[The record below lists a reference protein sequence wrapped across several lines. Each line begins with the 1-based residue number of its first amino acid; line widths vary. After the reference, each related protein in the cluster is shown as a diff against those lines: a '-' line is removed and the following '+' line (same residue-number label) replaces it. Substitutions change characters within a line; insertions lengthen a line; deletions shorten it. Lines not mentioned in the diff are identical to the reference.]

1 MAKRIVLDLDLCCGC
16 RSCEA
21 ACKAAFKGEARIRHG
36 SAGSGAGGAYLP
48 LACKHCKQ
56 PLCLASCPVE
66 AITRDEATGLVTRS
80 PLICIGCKS
89 CAFACPF
96 GVIDAPL
103 VRHISQ
109 KCNLCD
115 DREDGPR
122 CVTACSS
129 GALQFL
135 SDEEIVKLEIGMRM
149 LSGNAFIRRKA

>member
-1 MAKRIVLDLDLCCGC
+1 MQKRIVLDLDLCCGC

-21 ACKAAFKGEARIRHG
+21 ACKVAFKGEARIRHG
-36 SAGSGAGGAYLP
+36 DIGGTAYLP

-66 AITRDEATGLVTRS
+66 AITKDENTGLVTRS
-80 PLICIGCKS
+80 AMVCIGCKS

-109 KCNLCD
+109 KCSLCA
-115 DREDGPR
+115 DREEGPR
-122 CVTACSS
+122 CVAACSS
-129 GALQFL
+129 GALQWL
-135 SDEEIVKLEIGMRM
+135 SDEEIEQHEIGMRM
-149 LSGNAFIRRKA
+149 VSKDLFFRRKA

>member
-21 ACKAAFKGEARIRHG
+21 ACKSAFKGESRIRHG
-36 SAGSGAGGAYLP
+36 KILDIANLA
-48 LACKHCKQ
+48 LACKHCPQ
-56 PLCLASCPVE
+56 SLCQAACPVE
-66 AITRDEATGLVTRS
+66 AIKRDEKTGLVTRS
-80 PLICIGCKS
+80 SFICIGCKS
-89 CAFACPF
+89 CVFACPF

-109 KCNLCD
+109 KCNLCE

-122 CVTACSS
+122 CVAACSS

-135 SDEEIVKLEIGMRM
+135 SDEEIQKLEIGMRM
-149 LSGNAFIRRKA
+149 VSKDAFVRRRG

>member
-1 MAKRIVLDLDLCCGC
+1 MQKRIVLDLDLCCGC

-36 SAGSGAGGAYLP
+36 DIAEVAYLP

-66 AITRDEATGLVTRS
+66 AITKDEKTGIVVRS
-80 PLICIGCKS
+80 AMVCIGCKS
-89 CAFACPF
+89 CAHACPF

-109 KCNLCD
+109 KCSLCTD
-115 DREDGPR
+115 HKDGPR

-129 GALQFL
+129 GALQWL
-135 SDEEIVKLEIGMRM
+135 SDEEIKEHEIGMRM
-149 LSGNAFIRRKA
+149 VSKDLFFRRKA

>member
-21 ACKAAFKGEARIRHG
+21 ACQAAFKGEARIRHG
-36 SAGSGAGGAYLP
+36 NIDTVAYLP
-48 LACKHCKQ
+48 LACRHCKEA
-56 PLCLASCPVE
+56 LCIASCPVE
-66 AITRDEATGLVTRS
+66 AIKRDEKTGLVIRS
-80 PLICIGCKS
+80 SFICIGCKS

-109 KCNLCD
+109 KCNLCQ
-115 DREDGPR
+115 DREAGPR
-122 CVTACSS
+122 CVSACSS

-135 SDEEIVKLEIGMRM
+135 TEEEIKKLEIGVRM
-149 LSGNAFIRRKA
+149 ISKDAFLRRKQ

>member
-36 SAGSGAGGAYLP
+36 DISSAAHLP

-56 PLCLASCPVE
+56 PLCLAACPVE
-66 AITRDEATGLVTRS
+66 AITRDEATGLVTRAE
-80 PLICIGCKS
+80 LICIGCKS

-103 VRHISQ
+103 VRHVSQ
-109 KCNLCD
+109 KCSLCD
-115 DREDGPR
+115 DRDEGPR
-122 CVTACSS
+122 CVAACSS
-129 GALQFL
+129 GALQYL
-135 SDEEIVKLEIGMRM
+135 SDEDIEKLEIGMRM
-149 LSGNAFIRRKA
+149 ISKNAFFRRKA